1 MPHSTAVNLHIL
13 LDVASTS
20 FRSATEYA
28 PVGGESYL
36 MAGEKKSEQL
46 HRVDEQVEDSG
57 VQLTPASVGNLNAA
71 NPDLYTAPGKKIGLT
86 NEAVEKYL
94 SQSMAVQK
102 LMDKTEKL
110 LRPSAAVQAFLDATQ
125 RMLRPSLQMQ
135 EFLKAT
141 DRALQPSR
149 DAYAAF
155 AATERMLKPSRE
167 LQELAMRSEKIARS
181 FAQYGAASFD
191 VLDKAMQQ
199 SQSFKAMI
207 AAMDVHSSSASLKSV
222 LGSFEKLKISPLI
235 ELLSSTDHSRLR
247 SLLDAYDGGE
257 VPSGFSDNAPS
268 SQEVEAEVVRA
279 LESSGSP
286 QKLTAQAMALL
297 LLLIIILYQCY
308 DGISKWNDFRES
320 VCDIEQRLGAFDSL
334 AQARKVVR
342 SALCDVPPALRDSI
356 RLTKKDEVN
365 LREGPGMKEGVILS
379 LPKFAPLEVI
389 DSSNRDWLLVVY
401 KHQGIE
407 IEGWVSRK
415 FVRPVSK

>member
-1 MPHSTAVNLHIL
+1 
-13 LDVASTS
+13 
-20 FRSATEYA
+20 
-28 PVGGESYL
+28 

-46 HRVDEQVEDSG
+46 PNVDNPVEDSG
-57 VQLTPASVGNLNAA
+57 ELITPVPVDYLNAA
-71 NPDLYTAPGKKIGLT
+71 NPDLYATPGQKIGLKLS

-102 LMDKTEKL
+102 LMETTEKL
-110 LRPSAAVQAFLDATQ
+110 LRPSAAVQALLDATQ

-135 EFLKAT
+135 AFLEAT
-141 DRALQPSR
+141 DRALRPSR
-149 DAYAAF
+149 EIYAAF

-167 LQELAMRSEKIARS
+167 LQELAVQSEKLARS
-181 FAQYGAASFD
+181 FAQHGAASFD

-199 SQSFKAMI
+199 SESFKAMI
-207 AAMDVHSSSASLKSV
+207 AVMDAHSSSASLKSI
-222 LGSFEKLKISPLI
+222 LGGFEKLKISPLF

-247 SLLDAYDGGE
+247 ILIDAYDGADT
-257 VPSGFSDNAPS
+257 PSDFSDNPPS
-268 SQEVEAEVVRA
+268 SKAVEAEVVRA

-286 QKLTAQAMALL
+286 QKLTAPAMALL
-297 LLLIIILYQCY
+297 LLLITNLYLFY

-342 SALCDVPPALRDSI
+342 SALCDVPPALADSI

-365 LREGPGMKEGVILS
+365 LREGPGMKEEVIMT

-389 DSSNRDWLLVVY
+389 DSANRDWLLVVY
-401 KHQGIE
+401 KHEGVE